1 MSKLSRNKKPAK
13 PQLNSS
19 SDDFRDDPPKPKV
32 AAVASAATTK
42 ENEDDSLSAAEGPEQ
57 LADCPFCGKDFRCGF
72 KQCSLLSAVSRSRNL
87 KRQDGGGVFWTFN
100 IVLWIRKFYLDPE
113 L

>member
-57 LADCPFCGKDFRCGF
+57 LADCPFCGGDPA
-72 KQCSLLSAVSRSRNL
+72 SATACPTGASTSVAADWTGL
-87 KRQDGGGVFWTFN
+87 DKMRQWAGKTDTQP
-100 IVLWIRKFYLDPE
+100 RASA
-113 L
+113 